1 MNTLG
6 QRLHDARKRRGY
18 TQDSLAREIG
28 VSRGVI
34 YNLEKG
40 KTEPQAIVLNA
51 VCQILKI
58 RKDWLVN
65 GAGEMEE
72 SAFASQS
79 VKILA
84 QLYEAA
90 QGLSENELLF
100 LLDTVKAF
108 RQRLGK

>member
-65 GAGEMEE
+65 GTGEMEE

-90 QGLSENELLF
+90 QGLSE
-100 LLDTVKAF
+100 D
-108 RQRLGK
+108 